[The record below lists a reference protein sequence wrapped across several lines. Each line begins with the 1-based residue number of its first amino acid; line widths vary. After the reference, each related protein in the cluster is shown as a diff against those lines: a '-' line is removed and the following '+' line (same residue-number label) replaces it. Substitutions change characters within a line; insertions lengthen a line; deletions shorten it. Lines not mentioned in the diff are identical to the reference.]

1 MEPWI
6 SGKDLD
12 QYETEQP
19 VLVDL
24 IRFLTR
30 ENLRLYMS
38 ELSRK
43 YLNEEWAKDLEYKI
57 WFALEMGPK
66 KLTEK
71 EIAKLDRLYSITK
84 GWWIKPLEE
93 MIFLEHKEWI
103 KAYKEWKSEQKKA
116 QGT

>member
-6 SGKDLD
+6 SANELNTI
-12 QYETEQP
+12 ELEQP
-19 VLVDL
+19 ALVDL
-24 IRFLTR
+24 IRFLAR
-30 ENLRLYMS
+30 ENLRLFMC

-43 YLNEEWAKDLEYKI
+43 YLEDEWAKDLEYKI
-57 WFALEMGPK
+57 WLALETGPR

-71 EIAKLDRLYSITK
+71 DIEKLDRLYSITK
-84 GWWIKPLEE
+84 GWWIKPLDE